1 MKLLLIILLSLLA
14 IFLLM
19 SLAGWIIDNFDN
31 SLPVDRDLEDLKRI
45 EENKETIKKKE

>member
-19 SLAGWIIDNFDN
+19 SLIGWIIDNFDN
-31 SLPVDRDLEDLKRI
+31 SLPVDRDLEDFKRI